1 MVKITTSEMRM
12 EIEWQTELLARTRLY
27 ILHSD
32 DIILHT
38 KCKIEMLE

>member
-12 EIEWQTELLARTRLY
+12 EIEWQRELLALTRVY

-32 DIILHT
+32 DMILHT
-38 KCKIEMLE
+38 KCKIEVLE